1 MEEDYFKISRNE
13 LRRLLILEIYAKAL
27 MNLSLDGDF
36 YGELYKIATEGNVIK
51 DDVQQELRKSFANEA
66 VQKKVENM
74 MKEKY
79 ESLE

>member
-13 LRRLLILEIYAKAL
+13 LRRLLILEMYAKAL

-51 DDVQQELRKSFANEA
+51 DGVQQELRKSFANE
-66 VQKKVENM
+66 KV
-74 MKEKY
+74 
-79 ESLE
+79 